1 MQPRMTNH
9 FITRMHERGISL
21 DDVKKCLRSPD
32 GTSDAGDGKIEAH
45 KSLDGGKTITVIYF
59 KLTRTADELV
69 LVTAYYSL

>member
-9 FITRMHERGISL
+9 FILRMHERGISI

-32 GTSDAGDGKIEAH
+32 GTKDAGDGKIEAH
-45 KSLDGGKTITVIYF
+45 KVVDSGKTITVIYF
-59 KLTRTADELV
+59 KSAHDTKELV